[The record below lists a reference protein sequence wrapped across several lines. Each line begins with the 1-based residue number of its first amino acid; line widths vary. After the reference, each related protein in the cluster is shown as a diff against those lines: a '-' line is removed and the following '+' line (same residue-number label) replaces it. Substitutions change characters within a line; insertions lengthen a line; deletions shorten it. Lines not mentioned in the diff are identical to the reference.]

1 MLWFTRRG
9 TTRVRFLSL
18 ALIGI
23 SGAVLLTSVSAVEA
37 GPSGPSATTR
47 ASLSQPP
54 PRQLLGNR
62 PRVRPRGCYGQTDN
76 PHRSRHRPGYITVQG
91 RTVCSGRAVTVR
103 VELYR
108 VVFGQRYFLDRG
120 SDSGIGRATANAS
133 ARRRCGTFLG
143 RSYHGASGHY
153 PTVTQNQN
161 TIPCRRR

>member
-9 TTRVRFLSL
+9 ITRVRFLSL

-23 SGAVLLTSVSAVEA
+23 SGAVLLTNVSVVEA
-37 GPSGPSATTR
+37 EPSGPSATTR

-91 RTVCSGRAVTVR
+91 RTVCPGAAVTVQVALYRFASGRWNLVGRGSGRGVGRAV
-103 VELYR
+103 
-108 VVFGQRYFLDRG
+108 
-120 SDSGIGRATANAS
+120 ANAS
-133 ARRRCGTFLG
+133 SRGRCGRFLG
-143 RSYHGASGHY
+143 RSVHTASGHY
-153 PTVTQNQN
+153 PTVTQNEN
-161 TIPCRRR
+161 RIPC